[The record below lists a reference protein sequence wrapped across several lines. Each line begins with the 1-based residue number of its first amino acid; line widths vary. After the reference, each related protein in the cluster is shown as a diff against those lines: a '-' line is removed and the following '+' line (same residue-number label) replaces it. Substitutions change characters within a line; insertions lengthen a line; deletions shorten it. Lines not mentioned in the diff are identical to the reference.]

1 MNMIKNV
8 TDTVRLHNA
17 LKPMGHLIFVFGS
30 NEAGIHGAGAARVA
44 LEQWGARRTKG
55 IGLVGQSFAIPTK
68 DRTIRHTLSLPVIK
82 GYVDE
87 FLMFAHLVPDTEF
100 QVTCIGCG
108 LAGLKHEDVAP
119 MFRMGTKNLF
129 FDDLWKPW
137 LEDYGFNFWGKF

>member
-1 MNMIKNV
+1 MV
-8 TDTVRLHNA
+8 
-17 LKPMGHLIFVFGS
+17 
-30 NEAGIHGAGAARVA
+30 GIHGAGAAKFAFEER
-44 LEQWGARRTKG
+44 GARWGKG
-55 IGLVGQSFAIPTK
+55 VGSAGKSYAIPTK
-68 DRTIRHTLSLPVIK
+68 DRTIRHTLPLTTIK

-87 FLMFAHLVPDTEF
+87 FLKFAQWFSSIEF

-119 MFRMGTKNLF
+119 MFRTGTKNLF

>member
-1 MNMIKNV
+1 MN
-8 TDTVRLHNA
+8 R
-17 LKPMGHLIFVFGS
+17 IFVFGS
-30 NEAGIHGAGAARVA
+30 NEGGIHGAGAAKFAFEHR
-44 LEQWGARRTKG
+44 GARWGKG
-55 IGLVGQSFAIPTK
+55 VGLIGESYAIPTK
-68 DRTIRHTLSLPVIK
+68 DRTIRHTLPLPTIK

-87 FLMFAHLVPDTEF
+87 FLLFAQSVPDMEF

-137 LEDYGFNFWGKF
+137 LEDYGFKFWGTF

>member
-1 MNMIKNV
+1 MN
-8 TDTVRLHNA
+8 R
-17 LKPMGHLIFVFGS
+17 IFVFGS
-30 NEAGIHGAGAARVA
+30 NEGGIHGAGAAKFAFERR
-44 LEQWGARRTKG
+44 GARWGKG
-55 IGLVGQSFAIPTK
+55 VGIAGVSYAIPTK
-68 DRTIRHTLSLPVIK
+68 DRTIRHTLPLPKIK

-87 FLMFAHLVPDTEF
+87 FLIFAHGRPDLEF

-137 LEDYGFNFWGKF
+137 LENYGFKFWGSY

>member
-1 MNMIKNV
+1 MN
-8 TDTVRLHNA
+8 R
-17 LKPMGHLIFVFGS
+17 IFVFGS
-30 NEAGIHGAGAARVA
+30 NEGGIHGAGAAKFAFEHR
-44 LEQWGARRTKG
+44 GARWGKG
-55 IGLVGQSFAIPTK
+55 VGIAGESYAIPTK
-68 DRTIRHTLSLPVIK
+68 DRTIRRTLPLPIIR

-87 FLMFAHLVPDTEF
+87 FLMFAHLVPNIEF

-137 LEDYGFNFWGKF
+137 LEDYGFKFWGTFPPRG